1 VLLLSSANKTRA
13 MVMFIIRNDG
23 QRPAGAE
30 VKLQRRTPELVAQ
43 GSSQTDWFIVGDPE
57 AARRAGHTVVA
68 LHDGWYADDT
78 GGGVVIFGPYWEIRD
93 TPFIVREI
101 SSDPSPPGPT
111 EDQATE
117 IINVRKAIFG
127 A

>member
-1 VLLLSSANKTRA
+1 

-23 QRPAGAE
+23 QHPADAA
-30 VKLQRRTPELVAQ
+30 VKLQRRTPELVTNGAA
-43 GSSQTDWFIVGDPE
+43 SVDWFIVGDPE
-57 AARRAGHTVVA
+57 AARRTGHTVVA

-93 TPFIVREI
+93 TPFTVREA
-101 SSDPSPPGPT
+101 SSDPSPVIPT
-111 EDQATE
+111 DDNATE